1 MKSTPKSILLK
12 ILLFPLTRII
22 NGTAIF
28 IAVPTMVNKWIL
40 KPALGEIIPN
50 ESTEQIIRWTI
61 SIFLLIFL
69 YVIVFRIY
77 ERRSI
82 TEFAIRYAGKE
93 NITGFFMGGILVGII
108 MLVFILTR
116 SISFTIVNPLAVIF
130 RPLILLILM
139 ALVEEII
146 FRGIIYRIT
155 EQSLGTWL
163 ALIISALFFGIGHIT
178 NSHADFLGILSV
190 AMAGIF
196 LGALY
201 TIKSRLWYPLAVH
214 VGWNFFQYF
223 FGLPIS
229 GNDEFVYFMDA
240 SRDGPAWFVGGGF
253 GIENSILSVMLILGF
268 SIYLL
273 YRAREQD
280 RIIKPFWK
288 R

>member
-1 MKSTPKSILLK
+1 MASPPKSIFLR

-22 NGTAIF
+22 IGIAIF
-28 IAVPTMVNKWIL
+28 IAVPTLFNKWVL
-40 KPALGEIIPN
+40 KPALSEIIPN
-50 ESTEQIIRWTI
+50 ESAEQVIRWTI
-61 SIFLLIFL
+61 SIFLLLFMYIL
-69 YVIVFRIY
+69 IFRIY

-82 TEFAIRYAGKE
+82 TEFAIRNAGKE
-93 NITGFFMGGILVGII
+93 NIVGFFGGGLLVGCIVV
-108 MLVFILTR
+108 VFLITG
-116 SISFTIVNPLAVIF
+116 SISFTILNPFNVIF
-130 RPLILLILM
+130 KPLILLILL
-139 ALVEEII
+139 ALMEEII

-163 ALIISALFFGIGHIT
+163 ALIISALLFGIGHIT

-190 AMAGIF
+190 AIAGIF

-201 TIKSRLWYPLAVH
+201 TFRSRLWYPLAVH

-229 GNDEFVYFMDA
+229 GKDDFHYFMDA
-240 SRDGPAWFVGGGF
+240 SREGPEWFVGGGF
-253 GIENSILSVMLILGF
+253 GIENSVLAVVLILGV

-273 YRAREQD
+273 YQARMQD
-280 RIIKPFWK
+280 RIIKPYWK

>member
-1 MKSTPKSILLK
+1 MNSKPNSILLK

-22 NGTAIF
+22 IGIAIF
-28 IAVPTMVNKWIL
+28 IAVPTMVNKWFL

-69 YVIVFRIY
+69 YILVFRIY

-82 TEFAIRYAGKE
+82 TELATRYAGRE
-93 NITGFFMGGILVGII
+93 NIAGFFIGGLLVGCIILVFMIGGN
-108 MLVFILTR
+108 
-116 SISFTIVNPLAVIF
+116 ISFTIVNPLSVIF
-130 RPLILLILM
+130 KPLILLILL
-139 ALVEEII
+139 ALMEEII

-163 ALIISALFFGIGHIT
+163 ALIISALLFGIGHIT

-190 AMAGIF
+190 ALAGIF

-201 TIKSRLWYPLAVH
+201 TIRSRLWYPLAVH

-229 GNDEFVYFMDA
+229 GNDDFDYFMNA
-240 SRDGPAWFVGGGF
+240 SREGPAWYAGDDF
-253 GIENSILSVMLILGF
+253 GIENSVLTIILILGF

-273 YRAREQD
+273 YRAGMQD
-280 RIIKPFWK
+280 RIIKPYWK